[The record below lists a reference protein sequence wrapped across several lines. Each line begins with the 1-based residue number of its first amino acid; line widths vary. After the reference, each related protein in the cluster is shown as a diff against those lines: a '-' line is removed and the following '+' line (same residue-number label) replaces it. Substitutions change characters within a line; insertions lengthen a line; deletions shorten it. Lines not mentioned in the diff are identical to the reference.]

1 MTAVLQLVPPVDDDD
16 KAADAAVGRQRDPEV
31 YRDGLA
37 SARAALREGTSRR
50 FRHERTVG
58 TVDGVPRTGEDRS
71 E

>member
-16 KAADAAVGRQRDPEV
+16 DKASGASGASGGRPRDPEV

-50 FRHERTVG
+50 FRHERAEG
-58 TVDGVPRTGEDRS
+58 GS